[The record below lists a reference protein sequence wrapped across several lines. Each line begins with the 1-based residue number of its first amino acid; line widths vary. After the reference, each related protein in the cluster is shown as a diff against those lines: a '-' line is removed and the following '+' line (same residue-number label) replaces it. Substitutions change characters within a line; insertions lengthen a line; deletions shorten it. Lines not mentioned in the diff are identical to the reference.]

1 MTLVEYRSIVEYKH
15 IKSLC
20 GFSLPVPTLYRLRCI
35 WHMYIY
41 CTVSHQ
47 HQLLLYESL
56 RNANSPM
63 KCFLKLHPKMVFH
76 LPNACTK
83 HSCAKKNK
91 SLATTLSNSRKNST
105 RLHLSTLTR
114 QHIFWR
120 SDFWA
125 FYVLT
130 LSTKSAFISLG
141 SNNGV

>member
-20 GFSLPVPTLYRLRCI
+20 GFSLPTLYRLRCI
-35 WHMYIY
+35 WHIYIY
-41 CTVSHQ
+41 CTVSHE

-63 KCFLKLHPKMVFH
+63 KCFLKLLPKMVFH

-114 QHIFWR
+114 QTHLLEERAIFGRFMFPLCQPVCLHIP
-120 SDFWA
+120 
-125 FYVLT
+125 
-130 LSTKSAFISLG
+130 SAAT
-141 SNNGV
+141 NGV